1 MDFFADLGPGD
12 QLGSYTLVRKL
23 GEGGMGVVFEAKHA
37 SLQRPAAVKVLSA
50 WLSTGLGRK
59 RFEREVQACA
69 ALTHPNTVEIYD
81 YGESADGTLYYAMEF
96 LEGFDLKQLVEMDG
110 PQSAARTIRVL
121 DQIAGALGEAHE
133 HGLVHRD
140 IKPPNILLCELGGIP
155 DIAKLVDFGLVVPLK
170 EKSRLTV
177 EGHVMGTP
185 RYTAPEM
192 IGRDSR
198 VTPSS
203 DFYSLGLVAYYLLSG
218 RHAFEGN
225 SSAEIL
231 KRQRDEPAPLL
242 AAIAPSVPRDLAG
255 VVHWCL
261 EKDPSKRPVGAAPL
275 REALAGC
282 QDATAWNDAEA
293 AAWWN
298 THRDYE
304 AKPLIS
310 SRPSITAPSKPA
322 AKKRDAD

>member
-1 MDFFADLGPGD
+1 MDFLTDLGPGD
-12 QLGSYTLVRKL
+12 RLGNYTLTRKL
-23 GEGGMGVVFEAKHA
+23 GEGGMGVVFEARHA
-37 SLQRPAAVKVLSA
+37 SLDRPAAVKVLSA

-69 ALTHPNTVEIYD
+69 ALTHPNTVDIYD
-81 YGESADGTLYYAMEF
+81 YGESEDGTLYYAMEF
-96 LEGFDLKQLVEMDG
+96 LEGYDLKQLVEMDG
-110 PQSAARTIRVL
+110 PQSPARTIHVL
-121 DQIAGALGEAHE
+121 DPIAGALGEAHE

-140 IKPPNILLCELGGIP
+140 IKPPNILLCEQGGIP
-155 DIAKLVDFGLVVPLK
+155 DVAKLVDFGLVVPLK

-192 IGRDSR
+192 IGQGGR

-218 RHAFEGN
+218 RHAFEGS

-231 KRQRDEPAPLL
+231 KRQRDEPPPLL
-242 AAIAPSVPRDLAG
+242 AAIAPSVPNDLAS

-261 EKDPSKRPVGAAPL
+261 EKDPTRRPADSTAL
-275 REALAGC
+275 REAFAGC
-282 QDATAWNDAEA
+282 RDAHAWSAVEA
-293 AAWWN
+293 AAWWDRCRER
-298 THRDYE
+298 TVQ
-304 AKPLIS
+304 PMPS
-310 SRPSITAPSKPA
+310 SRPSITAPSSPA
-322 AKKRDAD
+322 AKKRDPD